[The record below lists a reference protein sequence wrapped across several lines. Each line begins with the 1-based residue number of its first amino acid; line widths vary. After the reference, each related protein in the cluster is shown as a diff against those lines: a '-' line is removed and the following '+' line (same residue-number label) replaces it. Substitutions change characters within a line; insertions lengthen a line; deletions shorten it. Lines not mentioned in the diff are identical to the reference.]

1 MNDKLKFFDCN
12 CSLGRRFAPSSE
24 EFYNVNRLIEEM
36 EYSGISRSLAYHSLA
51 KEYNPDVGNECLLE
65 EIKGIKEIE
74 PCWVLLPSYTKET
87 LNPEEMIKKMLN
99 NKVRAARTFPKEHNF
114 SLEEWNIGD
123 LFSVLNDHKIPLFLD
138 LDQTRWK
145 EIYNICSHYSQ
156 MPLILSNVDYRID
169 RYLYPLLGKF
179 NNLYIEISHYSVFRG
194 IETICKNFGAS
205 HLLFGTRLPIFEAG
219 SALNMLNFAHIS
231 QIDKQLISYENL
243 DKLLREVK

>member
-12 CSLGRRFAPSSE
+12 CSLGRRSTPSPE
-24 EFYNVNRLIEEM
+24 EFYSKEKLLEEM
-36 EYSGISRSLAYHSLA
+36 NYFGISRSLVYHSLA
-51 KEYNPDVGNECLLE
+51 KEYNPDVGNEYLL
-65 EIKGIKEIE
+65 KEIENVDELE

-87 LNPEEMIKKMLN
+87 LTPEKMIKKMLDN
-99 NKVRAARTFPKEHNF
+99 RVKAARIFPKEHNF
-114 SLEEWNIGD
+114 SLEEWNIKD
-123 LFSVLNDHKIPLFLD
+123 LFLVLNEHKIPLFLD
-138 LDQTRWK
+138 LDQTDWK

-156 MPLILSNVDYRID
+156 IPLILTNVSYRID

-219 SALNMLNFAHIS
+219 SALNMVNFAHIS

-243 DKLLREVK
+243 DKLLGEVK